1 MKINLDDDT
10 FVIYL
15 LLGSIVVGMIVM
27 SMMM

>member
-1 MKINLDDDT
+1 MKFNINDDT

-15 LLGSIVVGMIVM
+15 LLGSIVVGMVVM

>member
-1 MKINLDDDT
+1 MKINLDDDA

-15 LLGSIVVGMIVM
+15 LLGSIVVGMVVM